1 MCSKT
6 FVKAI
11 GKNKGALLIIQFKLV
26 LDKPKAY
33 QIYPTSTLR
42 VMEVVLYR
50 SNVRQLYNYK
60 LINISVKGFVRDHWT
75 ALILGP
81 GTTACCLTL

>member
-33 QIYPTSTLR
+33 QIYSTSTLR
-42 VMEVVLYR
+42 VMRVVLHR

-60 LINISVKGFVRDHWT
+60 FFGKKFRSQPLDRLDTRARDNS
-75 ALILGP
+75 L
-81 GTTACCLTL
+81 